1 MVASAIKKD
10 IKKTPWVLILAEDQ
24 STIGSAACDKAALV
38 VAFHWLFQQ
47 ALVSGHKWPT
57 YKKLA
62 SSGSGDVYKAS
73 SACCVNDKQC
83 QLGEHKYFRFSKTD
97 NAYTNSY
104 DSVAGDNCCFEL

>member
-1 MVASAIKKD
+1 
-10 IKKTPWVLILAEDQ
+10 
-24 STIGSAACDKAALV
+24 LV

-47 ALVSGHKWPT
+47 AQVSGHKWPT

-73 SACCVNDKQC
+73 SACGVNDKQC
-83 QLGEHKYFRFSKTD
+83 QLGKHKYFRFSKTD

-104 DSVAGDNCCFEL
+104 DSVARERCCFELYQLSVTLIQI